1 MKKSFDL
8 LEKQAANRRAFLIE
22 RHVERVKTVEYFL
35 RQRDQLERLTRENL
49 SVRNETKTTTTKHL
63 LLLLFFRLDFE
74 TKRNFKRKSS
84 SRTRRTSS
92 HATTLRRCDSK

>member
-49 SVRNETKTTTTKHL
+49 SVRNETKRKKRQKQTFFSFRFRNKTK
-63 LLLLFFRLDFE
+63 
-74 TKRNFKRKSS
+74 
-84 SRTRRTSS
+84 
-92 HATTLRRCDSK
+92 C